1 MAVSEHDPTVAIV
14 TSSPATVQILDVV
27 DEMETE
33 RPDELD
39 GVSANAVEDQ
49 ARLAGAANVIVWFA
63 FTREIDWLVP
73 ARAPEEYVMLKL
85 PGRPVMPSPVNVE
98 VPLDAVA
105 VIDAPFVPTTLPEER
120 VAVTTLLAVETLL
133 LPASRISR
141 TG

>member
-1 MAVSEHDPTVAIV
+1 MAVSEHEPTVAIV
-14 TSSPATVQILDVV
+14 RSSPATVQILDVV

-73 ARAPEEYVMLKL
+73 ARAPEEYVM
-85 PGRPVMPSPVNVE
+85 V
-98 VPLDAVA
+98 
-105 VIDAPFVPTTLPEER
+105 
-120 VAVTTLLAVETLL
+120 
-133 LPASRISR
+133 
-141 TG
+141 